1 MQEKGVEIYLNDI
14 ITEIFDKFRIIFNK
28 ASDILFEILYYIT
41 GIFDICKYI
50 YDKSYF
56 IIIVLVIISI
66 IFIILKSRKD
76 NKLKKRFL
84 SGFLI
89 FTGIF
94 IISAITGNI
103 LLSYDFNFPDNV
115 GFFIFIVNI
124 FSQAVFI
131 ANSLTLFSAYIVICI
146 YEKKKEVQ

>member
-1 MQEKGVEIYLNDI
+1 MKDI
-14 ITEIFDKFRIIFNK
+14 ISAIFDKFRIIFNK
-28 ASDILFEILYYIT
+28 VSDILFEILYYIT

-56 IIIVLVIISI
+56 IIIVSVIISVM
-66 IFIILKSRKD
+66 FIILKSRKD

-84 SGFLI
+84 FGFLI

-94 IISAITGNI
+94 IISAITGSI
-103 LLSYDFNFPDNV
+103 LFSYNFNFADNISV
-115 GFFIFIVNI
+115 FLFIVNI

-131 ANSLTLFSAYIVICI
+131 ANSLALFLAYVFICI
-146 YEKKKEVQ
+146 YEKKKRCNNERFQDKL